1 MKFDLGKLNIDKFI
15 NVPTSL
21 NNLETKINGL
31 DAGKLKTVPIDLEKL
46 SDVVDNE
53 LVKNTKFN
61 KLKRK
66 LNSSEK
72 KTPDATTLIHIN
84 QYNTDK
90 CFFDKEIP
98 DTGSLVTTTVLN
110 TKCRE
115 VENKMP
121 ETRGL
126 LTTIVLDTK
135 LSEVGNK
142 IPNHDSYY

>member
-1 MKFDLGKLNIDKFI
+1 MKFDLGKLNIEKFI

-66 LNSSEK
+66 LNSLEK
-72 KTPDATTLIHIN
+72 KTPDATAIIRIN

-90 CFFDKEIP
+90 CFFDKK
-98 DTGSLVTTTVLN
+98 N
-110 TKCRE
+110 
-115 VENKMP
+115 
-121 ETRGL
+121 
-126 LTTIVLDTK
+126 
-135 LSEVGNK
+135 
-142 IPNHDSYY
+142 